1 MVKKIWVS
9 SLSKDEVKVQ
19 QVLKQLKAKGLEP
32 QGHFW
37 EDDLKNMAWMKP
49 REELLKEDVALWGIL
64 ADEKGLSSEDVRYG
78 LALLA
83 LTVQADRGLA
93 FPILFL
99 WSEGT
104 PPSVEELPTP
114 LKGAE
119 VLPLSDPSWS
129 AKVVARA
136 FVVPEPIQVDY
147 RLNVYGNPQIGQWFE
162 VGPQEGNWKGALF
175 GVSEGEILFHAVGPK
190 DRLPA
195 RSVLNYPMKGMKI
208 TMGQKEYTAW
218 AVQNELDPQ
227 TSYFVKVEGHP
238 SSVIFAPFASEDEAE
253 VYFVQLK

>member
-1 MVKKIWVS
+1 MQKKIWITSVK
-9 SLSKDEVKVQ
+9 KDEVKVQ

-37 EDDLKNMAWMKP
+37 EDDLKNMAWIKP

-119 VLPLSDPSWS
+119 VLPLSDPGWS

-162 VGPQEGNWKGALF
+162 VGPQEGSWKGALF